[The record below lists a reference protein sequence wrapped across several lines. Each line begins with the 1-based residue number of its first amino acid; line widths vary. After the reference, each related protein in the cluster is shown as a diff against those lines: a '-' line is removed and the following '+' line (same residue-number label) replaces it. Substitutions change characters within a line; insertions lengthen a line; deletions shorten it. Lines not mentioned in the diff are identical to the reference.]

1 MKKLAVLMTLVMTA
15 GLFVGCSQ
23 AKPAAAPEAE
33 SIPGTEET
41 AGKEQADAPQETEET
56 ENTASDSPMAGMKI
70 GATIVYKGDEWCY
83 NLDQDLNELAKEYGA
98 TINVQDGNLD
108 PEAQMKQIENFIAEE
123 VDFLFVDPVS
133 QDSLIPTLDKA
144 KEAGIPV
151 VLYDGFANWGGEIT
165 TVSWDN
171 KETGTICGEYCR
183 DYITKNLD
191 GKANIVIITMAASER
206 HQDRVDGF
214 TEALEGL
221 DGVNIIS
228 VQDGEGNRERSAN
241 VMSNIKDK
249 VDIVFGADDNS
260 AWGAITAL
268 EALNAKDTI
277 VVSAGGYGAESF
289 EALHEDH
296 PYYKALVAVDPRLI
310 AESVYDAAISYLK
323 EESVDTSTNIYL
335 EAVTKDNVE
344 NYWDFDS

>member
-1 MKKLAVLMTLVMTA
+1 MKKKMLA
-15 GLFVGCSQ
+15 GLALAASVILAAGCTKGEPEKKEEPVQ
-23 AKPAAAPEAE
+23 NVEKEGQEEAPAE
-33 SIPGTEET
+33 SEV
-41 AGKEQADAPQETEET
+41 
-56 ENTASDSPMAGMKI
+56 SSPMEGMKI

-83 NLDQDLNELAKEYGA
+83 NLDQDLNELAKQNGA

-108 PEAQMKQIENFIAEE
+108 PEAQMKQIENFIAEG

-133 QDSLIPTLDKA
+133 QDSLIPVLDKA
-144 KEAGIPV
+144 KEQGIPV
-151 VLYDGFANWGGEIT
+151 VLYYGFAIWGWEIT
-165 TVSWDN
+165 SVSWDN
-171 KETGTICGEYCR
+171 KETGTLCGEYCR
-183 DYITKNLD
+183 DYITEKLD

-214 TEALEGL
+214 TEALEGME
-221 DGVNIIS
+221 GVNIIS

-241 VMSNIKDK
+241 VMTNIKEK
-249 VDIVFGADDNS
+249 VDIVFGVDDNS

-268 EALNAKDTI
+268 EAMNAKDTI

-310 AESVYDAAISYLK
+310 AESVYEAAIAYLNG
-323 EESVDTSTNIYL
+323 EDVGTETNIFL
-335 EAVTKDNVE
+335 EAVTTDNVE
-344 NYWDFDS
+344 NYWTFD

>member
-1 MKKLAVLMTLVMTA
+1 MKKLAVLMTLIMGI
-15 GLFVGCSQ
+15 GLMSGCSKGETQ
-23 AKPAAAPEAE
+23 ATQDTEKLPE
-33 SIPGTEET
+33 PPKET
-41 AGKEQADAPQETEET
+41 VETVETVEET
-56 ENTASDSPMAGMKI
+56 EPDSPMQGMKI

-83 NLDQDLNELAKEYGA
+83 NLDQDLNQLAEQYGA

-108 PEAQMKQIENFIAEE
+108 PEAQMKQIENFIAEG

-144 KEAGIPV
+144 KAAGIPV
-151 VLYDGFANWGGEIT
+151 ILYDGFANWGGEIT

-171 KETGTICGEYCR
+171 KETGTLCGEYCR

-228 VQDGEGNRERSAN
+228 IQDGEGNRERSAN
-241 VMSNIKDK
+241 VMTNIKDK
-249 VDIVFGADDNS
+249 VDIVFGVDDNS

-268 EALNAKDTI
+268 EAMNAKDTI

-289 EALHEDH
+289 EALHENH
-296 PYYKALVAVDPRLI
+296 PYYKALVAVDPKLI
-310 AESVYDAAISYLK
+310 AQSVYDAAISYLNGQT
-323 EESVDTSTNIYL
+323 VDTSTNIFL
-335 EAVTKDNVE
+335 EAVTTDNVE
-344 NYWDFDS
+344 NYWDFE

>member
-1 MKKLAVLMTLVMTA
+1 MKKKMAVWLALAA
-15 GLFVGCSQ
+15 GMILAAGC
-23 AKPAAAPEAE
+23 AKGEPKEAKEPAQNAQEQEEAAPETE
-33 SIPGTEET
+33 SV
-41 AGKEQADAPQETEET
+41 
-56 ENTASDSPMAGMKI
+56 SPMQGMKI

-83 NLDQDLNELAKEYGA
+83 NLDQDLNELAGQYGA
-98 TINVQDGNLD
+98 IINVQDGNLD
-108 PEAQMKQIENFIAEE
+108 PEAQMKQIENFIAEG

-133 QDSLIPTLDKA
+133 QDSLIPVLDKA
-144 KEAGIPV
+144 KEQGIPV

-171 KETGTICGEYCR
+171 KETGTLCGEYCR
-183 DYITKNLD
+183 NYITEKLD

-214 TEALEGL
+214 TEALEGME
-221 DGVNIIS
+221 GVNIIS

-241 VMSNIKDK
+241 VMTNIKEK
-249 VDIVFGADDNS
+249 VDIVFGVDDNS

-268 EALNAKDTI
+268 EAMNAKDTI

-310 AESVYDAAISYLK
+310 AESVYDAAIAYLNG
-323 EESVDTSTNIYL
+323 EPVDTETNIFL
-335 EAVTKDNVE
+335 EAVTTDNVE
-344 NYWDFDS
+344 NYWTFD